1 MILAQISDTHLD
13 PESPNAAARRRDL
26 ERCVA
31 DINGLDPLPDAVIH
45 TGDITHNGTA
55 AKYHQALEILGELRP
70 PLHVAVGNRD
80 DRELIAANFT
90 TGRDLLP
97 GTPFIQYALDCYPV
111 RLIALDTLSETS
123 NMGDFCGVRADS
135 LALALAEES
144 AKPTALFMHHPPF
157 EVVGSQ
163 YRFQFVD
170 WDAVALLARALEGQ
184 GQVVRAFSGHAH
196 REASGMIAGVLV
208 SSVPSVAIDLCLG
221 ENPEEV
227 QSAPVYQ
234 IHRFDGHRFRSE
246 RKACSIL
253 EGALVS
259 P

>member
-55 AKYHQALEILGELRP
+55 AKYRQALEVLGELRP
-70 PLHVAVGNRD
+70 PLHIAVGNRD

-97 GTPFIQYALDCYPV
+97 GTPFIQYSLDCYPV

-123 NMGDFCGVRADS
+123 NMGDFCRIRADS
-135 LALALAEES
+135 LAVALAEETG
-144 AKPTALFMHHPPF
+144 KPTVLFMHHPPF
-157 EVVGSQ
+157 EIVQSR
-163 YRFQFVD
+163 YRFQFEHWNKVD
-170 WDAVALLARALEGQ
+170 FLARALQGR
-184 GQVVRAFSGHAH
+184 GQVVRAFTGHAH
-196 REASGMIAGVLV
+196 REASGMIANVPV
-208 SSVPSVAIDLCLG
+208 SSVPSVAQDLRLG
-221 ENPEEV
+221 AYTGAAET
-227 QSAPVYQ
+227 SPVYQ
-234 IHRFDGHRFRSE
+234 IHRWDNHRRFVTETRV
-246 RKACSIL
+246 AD
-253 EGALVS
+253 
-259 P
+259 

>member
-1 MILAQISDTHLD
+1 MILAQITDTHLD
-13 PESPNAAARRRDL
+13 PESPNAAARSRDL

-70 PLHVAVGNRD
+70 PLHIAVGNRD

-97 GTPFIQYALDCYPV
+97 GTPFIQYSLDCYPV

-123 NMGDFCGVRADS
+123 NMGDFCGVRAAS
-135 LALALAEES
+135 LAQALAEET

-157 EVVGSQ
+157 EVVQSR
-163 YRFQFVD
+163 YRFQFENWDKVD
-170 WDAVALLARALEGQ
+170 FLARALQER
-184 GQVVRAFSGHAH
+184 GQVVRAFTGHAH
-196 REASGMIAGVLV
+196 REASGMIANVLV
-208 SSVPSVAIDLCLG
+208 LTIWMSSP
-221 ENPEEV
+221 
-227 QSAPVYQ
+227 
-234 IHRFDGHRFRSE
+234 
-246 RKACSIL
+246 
-253 EGALVS
+253 
-259 P
+259 